1 MLRAVYFKF
10 NHLYV
15 VLGIQSLGAVFG
27 PWFNISAGTRIFE
40 VGEEQSENM
49 LDFLLGR
56 EVFLGFFRFIWFL
69 PMWILVYY
77 TDVIYLVIA
86 FVIAGLTALA
96 FRRL

>member
-1 MLRAVYFKF
+1 
-10 NHLYV
+10 
-15 VLGIQSLGAVFG
+15 
-27 PWFNISAGTRIFE
+27 
-40 VGEEQSENM
+40 M

-69 PMWILVYY
+69 PMGILVYY